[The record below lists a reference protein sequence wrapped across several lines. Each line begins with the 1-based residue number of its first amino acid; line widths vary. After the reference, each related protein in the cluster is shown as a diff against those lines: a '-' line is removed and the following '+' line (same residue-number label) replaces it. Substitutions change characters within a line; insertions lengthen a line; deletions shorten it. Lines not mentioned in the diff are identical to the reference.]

1 MTNISLA
8 DLGAVIGGAGDVCKR
23 VGGSWTAKAPNQ
35 TLDTG
40 ATFGS
45 KTACTA
51 AVKRWSTSLMNVDN
65 DRAD

>member
-8 DLGAVIGGAGDVCKR
+8 DLASVIGGAGVCQQVR
-23 VGGSWTAKAPNQ
+23 GSWTAKEPNQ

-40 ATFGS
+40 ATFRS
-45 KTACTA
+45 KADCTA
-51 AVKRWSTSLMNVDN
+51 AVKRWSTSLMNPMN

>member
-8 DLGAVIGGAGDVCKR
+8 DLASVIGGAGVCQQVR
-23 VGGSWTAKAPNQ
+23 GSWTAKAPNQ

-40 ATFGS
+40 ATFRS
-45 KTACTA
+45 KADCTA
-51 AVKRWSTSLMNVDN
+51 AVKRWSTSLMNPDS